1 MFLLDTNV
9 LSELRKVPLGKANRK
24 VALWA
29 SSMQADV
36 FYLSA
41 ITIYELEIGILRLRR
56 HNAFHSAI
64 LNTWMKTQV
73 IKTFDQRILAVD
85 TTVAKRCAALQ
96 STRTRPWAD
105 ALIAATAVVHGMTL
119 VTRNVSDFHGIGA
132 PVLNPWLE

>member
-24 VALWA
+24 VTLWA
-29 SSMQADV
+29 SSMQGDAL
-36 FYLSA
+36 YLSS
-41 ITIYELEIGILRLRR
+41 ITIYALEIGILRLKR

-64 LNTWMKTQV
+64 LSTWMETQV
-73 IKTFDQRILAVD
+73 IKSFDQRILAVD
-85 TTVAKRCAALQ
+85 ITVAKRCAALQ

-105 ALIAATAVVHGMTL
+105 AFIAATALVHGMTL
-119 VTRNVSDFHGIGA
+119 VTRNVRDFQGIGA